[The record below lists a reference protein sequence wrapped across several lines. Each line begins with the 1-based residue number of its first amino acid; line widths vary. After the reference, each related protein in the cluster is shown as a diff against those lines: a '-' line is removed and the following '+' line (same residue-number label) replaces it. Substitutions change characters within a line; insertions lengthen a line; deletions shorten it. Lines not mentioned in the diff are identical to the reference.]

1 MRIITFK
8 DLRPLKGIP
17 FSREHLR
24 RLEAVGKFPKR
35 VRLTEGGDYY
45 GYIEKELDEYLASR
59 AAARDGAEVA

>member
-8 DLRPLKGIP
+8 DLKTLKGIP

-24 RLEAVGKFPKR
+24 RLEASGRFPKR

-45 GYIEKELDEYLASR
+45 GYLEKEIDEYLAAR
-59 AAARDGAEVA
+59 AAARDDGRVA